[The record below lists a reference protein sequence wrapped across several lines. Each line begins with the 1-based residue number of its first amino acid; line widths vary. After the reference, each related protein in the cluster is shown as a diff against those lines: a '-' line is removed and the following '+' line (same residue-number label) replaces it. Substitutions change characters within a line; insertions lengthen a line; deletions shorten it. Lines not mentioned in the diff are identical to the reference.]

1 VHYERILK
9 KQDESEME
17 ERLRKSFLKVD
28 VELATNDG

>member
-17 ERLRKSFLKVD
+17 ERLRKSFLNVD